1 MKLKEIEKFA
11 DDCFHRGVELPKN
24 LVFECEDWNDAVPEE
39 FINHEE
45 VEVNYRPSDDDV
57 VKIMIKPLPKPIA
70 VEVGTENPTLN
81 ELSQTI
87 HKANVK
93 KGFYE
98 DAQEVRDA
106 LIPYGNQKLIDTFEK
121 AITGQR
127 LMLIVSEA
135 AETLEGNRKDKFF
148 PNTKDFELPNSL
160 EHFKIDLLNDNE
172 KDRFKEYF
180 ETFVKDT
187 QEDEVA
193 DILIR
198 VLDFCGAYG
207 IDIDFHVDT
216 KLRYNSLRPHK
227 HGKIY

>member
-81 ELSQTI
+81 ELSQII

-98 DAQEVRDA
+98 DAQEVRDV
-106 LIPYGNQKLIDTFEK
+106 LTTHGNQKLIDTFEK

-135 AETLEGNRKDKFF
+135 AETLEGNRKDKKVFIDEVRF
-148 PNTKDFELPNSL
+148 IKNLSDENFKAEFENN
-160 EHFKIDLLNDNE
+160 I
-172 KDRFKEYF
+172 
-180 ETFVKDT
+180 KDT